1 MADPSYTLPW
11 VTPKS
16 AQAMEILEDARKTRR
31 SVVLL
36 LGAGVSVDAG
46 IPLASQL
53 KEYLTQFHHLVRAE
67 GFTNAR
73 QYVEELR
80 WPSRH
85 DLRVD
90 LLVNS
95 ISRSLIEVMPQAERL
110 ATQAAML
117 SEMRRDAPMLA
128 ASLQEI
134 FGQLDPTA
142 YNRHDLQQI
151 YGDVANIAQ
160 SLGRRSPRN
169 IAYRSLLFH
178 LCDRNQ
184 TTIDACLDHFMR
196 DRAPAT
202 PHQFLYF
209 LAQSLNCRVILTTNF
224 DQLLEM
230 AFAGEGLMPR
240 VYEVH
245 GEGSIP
251 SGQLLLSQPLS
262 IVKLHGG
269 AHQLRTGFDLDD
281 PLSPAAL
288 STFADLF
295 RQLQPPDGDPPLIVT
310 LGYSG
315 SDRRVMDIVTN
326 HIRGWRSSG
335 REKPY
340 RPRVLWVSR
349 DPWPPELLNA
359 AVRTHPEVLQHGDAA
374 NRADQFPA
382 HVVQY
387 REGRMFLFEAIQ
399 RLRGHFPIARSYYQ
413 AVNFVQHTTEG
424 DGRGGPVPDGLK
436 DGDAW
441 RMALIHAPK
450 SGGGS
455 SSALVALADHL
466 ERNHE
471 TRTIW
476 IDLTEVVGVAA
487 LMDVLSERL
496 IKLDSRLQPIR
507 RPPVLQSLRDP
518 KSEDTL
524 ALKRS
529 RRHELRTAAQWLRHA
544 LRRGRYLLA
553 FDSLDEFPCC
563 HPALPEADDRFEI
576 SQRELLLELLSE
588 LLLDPSLIGDSR
600 IALALSDDGT
610 EASPFSGLIDAF
622 TVDQKGLRDIR
633 YHSHPNEKL
642 PAEAAPF
649 CYGKRFARFFH
660 DPELSTRAGEP
671 ATASY
676 SDERYRCALAG
687 LVVLVSVCARR
698 IRSEVMLTRCVSELL
713 GRLLRSRL
721 QKEGETFDC
730 DRRPA
735 DLRKWVLEELVDPK
749 SAPGTDFMDCI
760 RDRLDK
766 RANGTFDIWEEY
778 SRGAQHKTDL
788 GFPQLD
794 ADIVSA
800 IRALVGY
807 DAPDNCRPDSAST
820 TVSPSAPE
828 LPQPDEGRRWI
839 YRTEGGYHWM
849 HRDVRNGLYDK
860 LRRWGQP
867 ALSKAPIPGMDRVLA
882 ATHHTIALFSYDELY
897 ERSRDARS
905 FLEYMFHRI
914 AAIRLAVHA
923 KQLKCVCGWVHRLV
937 LALHR
942 EKHALLTRVRLPGLI
957 RMVTQLADE
966 IADESLKNLEEDHD
980 QLWAKVVEYRDDLH
994 SLLSEFFLASGHPHS
1009 AFDSLCRRSTPAA
1022 LADAAEGTSGAH
1034 VGTLAERC
1042 QRVGKYLTLELER
1055 RKRLVPSP
1063 NEKPPKKQSGGKL
1076 AAPVEPHQDE
1086 YRKEERRALRV
1097 FRDLASACQD
1107 PILSCV
1113 RLPELRDRREA
1124 RSDWPD
1130 QYVEAQGLPVAPPM
1144 SERETRL
1151 GIARTVYQLFIHAES
1166 KSDRSK
1172 SRLEQDWSESDD
1184 DGDLVMGMIRRMLEF
1199 RLTQYPTA
1207 WIGSAE
1213 VYWDRGTG
1221 NGEPCAQRYRRKL
1234 DAFRQNL
1241 SQIKEPLNPA
1251 QFPEAY
1257 TGAALLRGS
1266 EPILRSS
1273 DRRRRNECHRL
1284 CLTAR
1289 LKVAEK
1295 FSTRLDG
1302 GELLRL
1308 AEAWW
1313 PRIRR
1318 ALESAEAIL
1327 SRIGDPADRQAMAI
1341 TRLTFAELLLRRA
1354 ETHQLAFANAT
1365 VARAAGSTGEPA
1377 VDMPEAVGT
1386 AAIHR
1391 DIAKADHTEAVTLL
1405 STVEALLNEGRGEN
1419 RWRFFYLLTRSRA
1432 HMFKALT
1439 LRDDSR
1445 RQAQL
1450 ELHWAARHLV
1460 GATSNCGLWTDRYDV
1475 LGWWWD
1481 TWQSLAKGFF
1491 PDQPQQYKQY
1501 MREMKARLGIRWYK
1515 ENYPRRDDCWWT
1527 PSGDGQH

>member
-1 MADPSYTLPW
+1 MPDPSSSPPW
-11 VTPKS
+11 VTSKS
-16 AQAMEILEDARKTRR
+16 SQAMQILDHARQTRR
-31 SVVLL
+31 PVVLL

-53 KEYLTQFHHLVRAE
+53 KEYLTQIHQMVREE

-90 LLVNS
+90 LLLKGTE
-95 ISRSLIEVMPQAERL
+95 RSLLTVMPQAERV

-117 SEMRRDAPMLA
+117 SEMRRNAPMLA
-128 ASLQEI
+128 ASLNEI
-134 FGQLDPTA
+134 FGQLDPAA
-142 YNRHDLQQI
+142 YNRGELQRLYGSVADL
-151 YGDVANIAQ
+151 AQ

-196 DRAPAT
+196 DRSPAT

-209 LAQSLNCRVILTTNF
+209 LTQSLNCRVILTTNF

-230 AFAGEGLMPR
+230 AFAGEGLLPR

-295 RQLQPPDGDPPLIVT
+295 RQLQPAGGDPPLIVA

-326 HIRGWRSSG
+326 HIRDWRADAQG
-335 REKPY
+335 KAY

-359 AVRTHPEVLQHGDAA
+359 AVRTHPEVLQNGDTAT
-374 NRADQFPA
+374 RADQFPA
-382 HVVQY
+382 HLVRY

-399 RLRGHFPIARSYYQ
+399 RLRGHFPIARSNYQ

-424 DGRGGPVPDGLK
+424 DGMGGPVPDGLK
-436 DGDAW
+436 DGDSW
-441 RMALIHAPK
+441 RIALIHAPK

-466 ERNHE
+466 ERHHE

-487 LMDVLSERL
+487 LMDVLSERMV
-496 IKLDSRLQPIR
+496 KLDSRLQPIR

-518 KSEDTL
+518 QPENTL

-529 RRHELRTAAQWLRHA
+529 RRHEILTAAQWLRHA
-544 LRRGRYLLA
+544 LRRGRYMIAL
-553 FDSLDEFPCC
+553 DSLDEFPCC
-563 HPALPEADDRFEI
+563 HPALPETDDRFEAG
-576 SQRELLLELLSE
+576 QRGLLLDLIQELLD
-588 LLLDPSLIGDSR
+588 DPSLIGDSR
-600 IALALSDDGT
+600 IALALSDDGP
-610 EASPFSGLIDAF
+610 SDSRFHKLIDAF
-622 TVDQKGLRDIR
+622 QIKSQGLRDIR
-633 YHSHPNEKL
+633 YYVHLGESSPVVAL
-642 PAEAAPF
+642 PP
-649 CYGKRFARFFH
+649 CYKERFIQFFH
-660 DPELSTRAGEP
+660 VPEDLRSQMPSKGTPLDGLSLQYYHR
-671 ATASY
+671 
-676 SDERYRCALAG
+676 ALAG
-687 LVVLVSVCARR
+687 LVVLVSACARR

-713 GRLLRSRL
+713 GRLLRSKLQTEAYAVDCDLLPENELRKWVFEALVGDDFMSRIQVRL
-721 QKEGETFDC
+721 KAQKEGE
-730 DRRPA
+730 
-735 DLRKWVLEELVDPK
+735 
-749 SAPGTDFMDCI
+749 
-760 RDRLDK
+760 
-766 RANGTFDIWEEY
+766 FDIWMEY
-778 SRGAQHKTDL
+778 SRGEQHKTDL

-794 ADIVSA
+794 RDIVGA
-800 IRALVGY
+800 LQALVGY
-807 DAPDNCRPDSAST
+807 NSATGEGPGASTVVDGATTDLPRPDK
-820 TVSPSAPE
+820 
-828 LPQPDEGRRWI
+828 DRRWI

-849 HRDVRNGLYDK
+849 HRDVRNGLYEK
-860 LRRWGQP
+860 LRNWDKADQA
-867 ALSKAPIPGMDRVLA
+867 ALPTDSMNRVLA

-923 KQLKCVCGWVHRLV
+923 KMLKCVCGWVHRLV

-966 IADESLKNLEEDHD
+966 LADNQLEVFEGQDDPEDYRS
-980 QLWAKVVEYRDDLH
+980 KVVEYRDDLH
-994 SLLSEFFLASGHPHS
+994 SLLSQFFLASGHPHS
-1009 AFDSLCRRSTPAA
+1009 AFDSLCQRVKPVT
-1022 LADAAEGTSGAH
+1022 LKDAA
-1034 VGTLAERC
+1034 VNVPPAERC
-1042 QRVGKYLTLELER
+1042 QRVGDYLAAELER
-1055 RKRLVPSP
+1055 RRQAVPFPSTDRPKRQRRKPADPVPI
-1063 NEKPPKKQSGGKL
+1063 N
-1076 AAPVEPHQDE
+1076 DE
-1086 YRKEERRALRV
+1086 QRREERRTLRV

-1107 PILSCV
+1107 PILSRV
-1113 RLPELRDRREA
+1113 KFPSLGTGADPLA
-1124 RSDWPD
+1124 DWPD
-1130 QYVEAQGLPVAPPM
+1130 RYVEAGGLPAGSVHRQ
-1144 SERETRL
+1144 REARL
-1151 GIARTVYQLFIHAES
+1151 GIARTVYELFIDAES
-1166 KSDRSK
+1166 KADRS

-1184 DGDLVMGMIRRMLEF
+1184 DGDLVMGIIRRMLEF

-1207 WIGSAE
+1207 WVGSAE
-1213 VYWDRGTG
+1213 VYWDRGKG
-1221 NGEPCAQRYRRKL
+1221 ANDSDASRYRDILTTFRREVAAIKEKL
-1234 DAFRQNL
+1234 DPDE
-1241 SQIKEPLNPA
+1241 S
-1251 QFPEAY
+1251 PELY
-1257 TGAALLRGS
+1257 DKAALLRGS
-1266 EPILRSS
+1266 DPILRSS

-1284 CLTAR
+1284 CLSAR
-1289 LKVAEK
+1289 LKMAEK
-1295 FSTRLDG
+1295 FGTQMKSDTLLLLDQ
-1302 GELLRL
+1302 
-1308 AEAWW
+1308 AWW
-1313 PRIRR
+1313 PRIRLS
-1318 ALESAEAIL
+1318 LESAEAIL
-1327 SRIGDPADRQAMAI
+1327 SRNGDPADRQAMAI
-1341 TRLTFAELLLRRA
+1341 TRLTSAELRLRMA
-1354 ETHQLAFANAT
+1354 ETHQLAYDNARLAQAPMSNEQMK
-1365 VARAAGSTGEPA
+1365 AR
-1377 VDMPEAVGT
+1377 DK
-1386 AAIHR
+1386 HH
-1391 DIAKADHTEAVTLL
+1391 DLAKANYAEAVTLL
-1405 STVEALLNEGRGEN
+1405 STVESLLNEGRGEN
-1419 RWRFFYLLTRSRA
+1419 RWRFFYLLTRSRS

-1460 GATSNCGLWTDRYDV
+1460 GATSNCGLWTDRYDL

-1491 PDQPQQYKQY
+1491 PNQPQQFKLF
-1501 MREMKARLGIRWYK
+1501 MRDIKARLGIRWFR
-1515 ENYPRRDDCWWT
+1515 ENYARRDDRWEVV
-1527 PSGDGQH
+1527 S